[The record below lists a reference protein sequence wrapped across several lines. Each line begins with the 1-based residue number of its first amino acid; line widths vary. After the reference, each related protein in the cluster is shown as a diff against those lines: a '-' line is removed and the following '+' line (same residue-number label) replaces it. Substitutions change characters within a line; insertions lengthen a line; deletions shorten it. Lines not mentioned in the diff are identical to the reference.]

1 MSLRPMVGVF
11 GGTFDPIHYGHLRTV
26 RETAVALALER
37 VIIVPCGMPYH
48 RLNALA
54 SATERLD
61 MTRLAVAHDPLF
73 IVDDREIASSDP
85 CYSVCTL
92 AALRREQ
99 PGRTFCLI
107 IGQDSFLSMTRWY
120 QWPRLFE
127 LGHVVVMSRPGVG
140 GAPDPELWRHARRH
154 SSPETLS
161 MQRSGVL
168 FEQRVH
174 PQPMSASEVRQAVS
188 EGRSIAHLVPP
199 EVESYIHEHQLYV

>member
-1 MSLRPMVGVF
+1 MVGIF
-11 GGTFDPIHYGHLRTV
+11 GGTFDPIHYGHLRAV

-37 VIIVPCGMPYH
+37 VIIVPCGTPYH
-48 RLNALA
+48 RPGALA

-73 IVDDREIASSDP
+73 VVDDREIVSTDP

-92 AALRREQ
+92 SALRREQ
-99 PGRTFCLI
+99 PDRTFCLI
-107 IGQDSFLSMTRWY
+107 IGQDSFLSVTRWH

-127 LGHVVVMSRPGVG
+127 LGHVVVMSRPGVDG
-140 GAPDPELWRHARRH
+140 TPDPELWRYARRC
-154 SSPETLS
+154 SSPGALS
-161 MQRSGVL
+161 MRRSGAL

-188 EGRSIAHLVPP
+188 GGRSIAHLVPP
-199 EVESYIHEHQLYV
+199 EIERYIHERQLYV